1 MRIFF
6 INHTGGGFASTI
18 EVPEKM
24 TLGEL
29 FNQKMPGCRAEDY
42 HIRLNRAPA
51 SADELLSEGARVSIT
66 PCKIEGA
73 AAAA

>member
-18 EVPEKM
+18 EVPEQT
-24 TLGEL
+24 TLGQL
-29 FNQKMPGCRAEDY
+29 FNQKMPGCSAEDY

-51 SADELLSEGARVSIT
+51 PADEMLSEGARVSIA
-66 PCKIEGA
+66 PCNIEGA